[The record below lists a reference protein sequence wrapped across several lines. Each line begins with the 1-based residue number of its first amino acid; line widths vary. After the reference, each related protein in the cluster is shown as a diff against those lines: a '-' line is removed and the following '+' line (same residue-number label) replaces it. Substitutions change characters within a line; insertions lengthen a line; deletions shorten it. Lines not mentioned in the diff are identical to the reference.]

1 MRYIW
6 LTRYKGMK
14 IIMKKLYTKYFITI
28 LSLLTLIITGCQSG
42 RHSDTV
48 TSDIS
53 RDITTSRS
61 LGTQWGDG
69 IESHVQQV
77 SMQRTSFSPI
87 DVITINYSG
96 HQYNGKTISEVMLNN
111 GRVGMAF
118 LDDRDNKWP
127 LTKQN
132 NNVRLQGKSGQ
143 SYQLFY
149 RNYSGNTYEIIAT
162 VDGLDVINGKAGSFS
177 NGGYILRPYDT
188 LVIKGFRKSN
198 NEVAAFTFSDSSN
211 AYANHTT
218 EGSPRN
224 IGVIGT
230 AIFQLEDNNKNYQ
243 KVSPNAF
250 PANKANGTYAQSPV
264 Y

>member
-1 MRYIW
+1 
-6 LTRYKGMK
+6 MK
-14 IIMKKLYTKYFITI
+14 RLYTKYFITI
-28 LSLLTLIITGCQSG
+28 LSLLALVITGCQSG

-48 TSDIS
+48 T
-53 RDITTSRS
+53 RDSSGS

-77 SMQRTSFSPI
+77 SMKRTSFNPI

-96 HQYNGKTISEVMLNN
+96 HQYKGKTILEVMLNN
-111 GRVGMAF
+111 GRIGMAF

-132 NNVRLQGKSGQ
+132 NKVKLQGLVGQ

-149 RNYSGNTYEIIAT
+149 RNYSANTYEIIAT
-162 VDGLDVINGKAGSFS
+162 VDGLDVINGKAGSLS
-177 NGGYILRPYDT
+177 NDGYILRPYDI

-211 AYANHTT
+211 AYANHTD
-218 EGSPRN
+218 EGSVGN
-224 IGVIGT
+224 VGVIGT
-230 AIFQLEDNNKNYQ
+230 AVFQLVDNNKNYQ

-250 PANKANGTYAQSPV
+250 PADKADDTYAKPPV